1 MIEGKKNTQTKPGLR
16 PRSRNPRPAW
26 QREFLAA
33 LRPGIERQ
41 TELMP
46 WLIADSVLGEAG
58 RWLHTELPPE
68 WADWLDARAER
79 CFARHGQFHR
89 LISAGGNA
97 GRDNLYKFMRHW
109 LAGRLAREHRSLYE
123 RLPRSYA
130 LGRPVRIEPQTF
142 CKSRGAGERS

>member
-1 MIEGKKNTQTKPGLR
+1 MIKGEKRAQTKPG
-16 PRSRNPRPAW
+16 PRTRRRNSRPAW

-46 WLIADSVLGEAG
+46 WLIADSVLGEASH
-58 RWLHTELPPE
+58 WLHTELPPE

-79 CFARHGQFHR
+79 CFARHGQFQR
-89 LISAGGNA
+89 LISARGNSGDA

-109 LAGRLAREHRSLYE
+109 LASRLARARPALYRRLPAAFSLGIPLPQPPAPAHRS
-123 RLPRSYA
+123 S
-130 LGRPVRIEPQTF
+130 
-142 CKSRGAGERS
+142 

>member
-1 MIEGKKNTQTKPGLR
+1 MKAPARRAQIR
-16 PRSRNPRPAW
+16 RRPRPAW
-26 QREFLAA
+26 VREFTAS

-46 WLIADSVLGEAG
+46 WVIADSVLGEAS
-58 RWLHTELPPE
+58 RWLHADLPPE

-79 CFARHGQFHR
+79 CFARHRQFHR
-89 LISAGGNA
+89 LISAGGNSGNT

-109 LAGRLAREHRSLYE
+109 LAGRLARERRSLFD

-130 LGRPVRIEPQTF
+130 LGRPPAA
-142 CKSRGAGERS
+142 RG